1 MGHKKSRGKWSVP
14 DRGDALCRL
23 AVSDARVAL
32 PNFYNIAIRIA
43 NVAARLAV
51 LRLYLLLFWHDRRF
65 RIRSRRLRTATT
77 TRSAAAASICSS
89 RRRLS
94 RSSVMRMR
102 DFPSIEGKGIL
113 LQAAGLRAAC
123 ASRKASSSRSH
134 NAWSSPSG
142 SGRQSRNFDEPGGNG
157 FLGRHSAMG
166 DRLWSSQSHG
176 GDHEV
181 SIRIAMVGAG
191 GRWCGLQP
199 GAKATMMRMRRPQH
213 GQGCEPVAGSS
224 VPLEL
229 SGLPCGLVI
238 S

>member
-1 MGHKKSRGKWSVP
+1 MYAATK
-14 DRGDALCRL
+14 DAFHASCCL
-23 AVSDARVAL
+23 AVSNARVAL
-32 PNFYNIAIRIA
+32 TNFYNIAIRIA

-51 LRLYLLLFWHDRRF
+51 LRLYLRLFWHDRRF

-102 DFPSIEGKGIL
+102 EFPSIEGKGIL

-166 DRLWSSQSHG
+166 DRPL
-176 GDHEV
+176 
-181 SIRIAMVGAG
+181 
-191 GRWCGLQP
+191 GRRNLMAVIMRCRFGLQWLVP
-199 GAKATMMRMRRPQH
+199 VVGGAACSRARRPR
-213 GQGCEPVAGSS
+213 
-224 VPLEL
+224 
-229 SGLPCGLVI
+229 
-238 S
+238 